1 MWVHGRMMR
10 TYCVGRGGQGC
21 ASIDCVMRFADRV
34 ALEAAVLVCA
44 SVAAA
49 RAQSSSPPA
58 STAAAASAPAF
69 CPSPARVANS
79 DSLPDLRPP
88 LVPMPK
94 VVRGL
99 YVNRWAA
106 LGDRGW
112 QLIQLA
118 SRTEVNALVI
128 DVKDDRG
135 FVLYRSRVPLAREIG
150 ADTNRPM
157 RHERLRAMLD
167 SMRAHHIYPIARIVV
182 AKDPLLANAR
192 LEWAIRRKADPS
204 APWRDRKGNPW
215 LDPHQD
221 GPWRYAAELACE
233 AVDLGFSEIQ
243 FDYVRFPDDKRLV
256 LDATFPL
263 ARGRLRAQVIRD
275 QLLATRKRLEP
286 LGVPITADVFGLTA
300 TDTTDMGIG
309 QKWEQ
314 FVNTVDVVLP
324 MMYPSHYN
332 PGSYGIGNPNAHPY
346 ETIAHGLRDAH
357 RRSATVPGAASLRPW
372 YQDFTLGPPHYTA
385 TEVRAQIEAG
395 YANGVQ
401 GWVLWNPRSTYTES
415 AIHDA
420 PERTAM
426 QFDKRRASAA
436 HDGSTIPEPRS

>member
-1 MWVHGRMMR
+1 
-10 TYCVGRGGQGC
+10 
-21 ASIDCVMRFADRV
+21 MRFAARALVGAAPLLCVSV
-34 ALEAAVLVCA
+34 ALSQTQSRTPAAQP
-44 SVAAA
+44 SRAAPPSRFCPA
-49 RAQSSSPPA
+49 PPAVSSP
-58 STAAAASAPAF
+58 
-69 CPSPARVANS
+69 

-88 LVPMPK
+88 LVPTPK

-106 LGDRGW
+106 IGDRGW
-112 QLIQLA
+112 ELIGLA

-135 FVLYRSRVPLAREIG
+135 FVLYRSRVALAHDIG
-150 ADTNRPM
+150 ADTNLPM

-182 AKDPLLANAR
+182 AKDPLLATSR
-192 LEWAIRRKADPS
+192 LEWAIRRKADS
-204 APWRDRKGNPW
+204 STPWRDKKGKPW

-221 GPWRYAAELACE
+221 GPWRYAADLACE

-256 LDATFPL
+256 FEATFPL
-263 ARGRLRAQVIRD
+263 ARGRVRAQVIRE
-275 QLLATRKRLEP
+275 QLLTTRERLRP

-314 FVNTVDVVLP
+314 FVNTVDFVLP

-332 PGSYGIGNPNAHPY
+332 PGTYGIAKPNAHPY
-346 ETIAHGLRDAH
+346 EMIAHGLKDAQ
-357 RRSATVPGAASLRPW
+357 RRSATVPGAAAIRPW

-395 YANGVQ
+395 YANGVD
-401 GWVLWNPRSTYTES
+401 GWVLWNPRSIYTEG
-415 AIHDA
+415 AIRSA
-420 PERTAM
+420 PERMAM
-426 QFDKRRASAA
+426 QFHKQRANADRA
-436 HDGSTIPEPRS
+436 RSTNPEPRS

>member
-1 MWVHGRMMR
+1 
-10 TYCVGRGGQGC
+10 
-21 ASIDCVMRFADRV
+21 MRFADRV
-34 ALEAAVLVCA
+34 AVEAAVLLCA
-44 SVAAA
+44 AIAVAH
-49 RAQSSSPPA
+49 AQSSASPA
-58 STAAAASAPAF
+58 TTTAATPAPAASF
-69 CPSPARVANS
+69 CPAPPRPTSS
-79 DSLPDLRPP
+79 DSLPELRPP
-88 LVPMPK
+88 LVPTPN
-94 VVRGL
+94 VVRGV

-112 QLIQLA
+112 QLIELA
-118 SRTEVNALVI
+118 SRSEVNALVI

-135 FVLYRSRVPLAREIG
+135 FVLYRSRVPLARAIG

-182 AKDPLLANAR
+182 AKDPLLANAK

-221 GPWRYAAELACE
+221 GPWRYAADLACE

-263 ARGRLRAQVIRD
+263 AQGRVRAQVIRD
-275 QLLATRKRLEP
+275 QLLATRRRLAP

-332 PGSYGIGNPNAHPY
+332 PGSYGIAKPNAHPY
-346 ETIAHGLRDAH
+346 ETIARGLKDAH
-357 RRSATVPGAASLRPW
+357 RRSSSVPGAATLRPW
-372 YQDFTLGPPHYTA
+372 YPGLHARTSTLH
-385 TEVRAQIEAG
+385 G
-395 YANGVQ
+395 YRGA
-401 GWVLWNPRSTYTES
+401 
-415 AIHDA
+415 
-420 PERTAM
+420 RT
-426 QFDKRRASAA
+426 DRGRLRERRAGVGAL
-436 HDGSTIPEPRS
+436 EPAEHVHRERDSRRTRARGNAVRQKARERRP

>member
-1 MWVHGRMMR
+1 M
-10 TYCVGRGGQGC
+10 
-21 ASIDCVMRFADRV
+21 II
-34 ALEAAVLVCA
+34 ALAGAAPLAAQAPA
-44 SVAAA
+44 SVV
-49 RAQSSSPPA
+49 PA
-58 STAAAASAPAF
+58 APAPTF
-69 CPSPARVANS
+69 CPAPARTPS
-79 DSLPDLRPP
+79 PDSLPDVRPP
-88 LVPMPK
+88 LVPTPK

-112 QLIQLA
+112 ELIRTA
-118 SRTEVNALVI
+118 SHTEINALVI

-135 FVLYRSRVPLAREIG
+135 FVLYRSRVALAQEIG

-167 SMRAHHIYPIARIVV
+167 SMRAHRIYPIARIVV
-182 AKDPLLANAR
+182 AKDPLLASSK

-204 APWRDRKGNPW
+204 QPWHDRKGNPW

-256 LDATFPL
+256 AEATFPL
-263 ARGRLRAQVIRD
+263 AHGRLRAQVIRE
-275 QLLATRKRLEP
+275 QLLATRARLRS
-286 LGVPITADVFGLTA
+286 LGVPVTADVFGLTA

-332 PGSYGIGNPNAHPY
+332 PGSYGIGNPNAHPH
-346 ETIAHGLRDAH
+346 ETISRGLQDAK
-357 RRSATVPGAASLRPW
+357 RRSAVVPGAAALRPW

-385 TEVRAQIEAG
+385 AEVRAQIEAG
-395 YANGVQ
+395 YENGVQ
-401 GWVLWNPRSTYTES
+401 GWVLWNPRSVYTTS
-415 AIHDA
+415 ALHAA
-420 PERTAM
+420 PAR
-426 QFDKRRASAA
+426 
-436 HDGSTIPEPRS
+436 

>member
-1 MWVHGRMMR
+1 
-10 TYCVGRGGQGC
+10 
-21 ASIDCVMRFADRV
+21 MRFADRV
-34 ALEAAVLVCA
+34 TLEAAVLVCA
-44 SVAAA
+44 SVVAAQ
-49 RAQSSSPPA
+49 AQSSSPPV
-58 STAAAASAPAF
+58 STSAAASAPASNF
-69 CPSPARVANS
+69 CAPPPRVANP

-88 LVPMPK
+88 LVPAPK

-112 QLIQLA
+112 QLIGLA
-118 SRTEVNALVI
+118 SRSEVNALVF

-182 AKDPLLANAR
+182 AKDPLLANAK
-192 LEWAIRRKADPS
+192 LDWAIRRKADPS

-256 LDATFPL
+256 LDAAFPL
-263 ARGRLRAQVIRD
+263 AHGRVRAQVIRD
-275 QLLATRKRLEP
+275 QLLATRKRLAS

-346 ETIAHGLRDAH
+346 ETIAHGLKDAH
-357 RRSATVPGAASLRPW
+357 RRSASVPGAASLRPW

-395 YANGVQ
+395 YANGVE
-401 GWVLWNPRSTYTES
+401 GWVLWNPRSVYTES
-415 AIHDA
+415 AIRSA
-420 PERTAM
+420 PDRAAM
-426 QFDKRRASAA
+426 QLDKRRASAA
-436 HDGSTIPEPRS
+436 HDGSTNPEPRS